1 MAEGAA
7 PFLRAPVKMLQ
18 PFDKNRH
25 RIVHKSCPMGHPNI
39 QEGDMNVRSKE
50 MCERRL

>member
-7 PFLRAPVKMLQ
+7 LFLCAPVKMLH
-18 PFDKNRH
+18 PFDKNQH
-25 RIVHKSCPMGHPNI
+25 QTVHKSCPKGHPKI
-39 QEGDMNVRSKE
+39 QEGDMNVRSQE